1 MSIVNSSNA
10 LCAEFSI
17 EIAVALYESEEQYP
31 VDFELAWQWLGYTRK
46 DSAKK
51 KLVKNF
57 VEGEDYTLRQTAE
70 RNKSAGFTHRED
82 IWLTVN
88 CLKEMGMMAGTPKG
102 KEVRSYFLQCEAI
115 AKQSVKAIPQLQQQ
129 FLQLQQQFETL
140 QSQIQPLLPPHSTT
154 PPPGWDLQVWATLQ
168 PQDKRH
174 FRFLYRRRQFRPSNQ
189 SDQEP
194 LALPALTEEIK
205 QRQKSEVDHLVGEV
219 SQEEKARV
227 DAMKEA
233 LFARLDGEV

>member
-1 MSIVNSSNA
+1 MSSLFSN
-10 LCAEFSI
+10 EFSI
-17 EIAVALYESEEQYP
+17 EIALVLYESDEQYP

-57 VEGEDYTLRQTAE
+57 VEGEDYTLRRLAE
-70 RNKSAGFTHRED
+70 SAPSGGLTHRED

-115 AKQSVKAIPQLQQQ
+115 AKQSVKAIPRMQQQ
-129 FLQLQQQFETL
+129 LIQLQQQFETL
-140 QSQIQPLLPPHSTT
+140 QSQIQPLLTDDSNT
-154 PPPGWDLQVWATLQ
+154 PPPGWNPFVWATLQ

-189 SDQEP
+189 SCDEP
-194 LALPALTEEIK
+194 LALPVSTEEVK
-205 QRQKSEVDHLVGEV
+205 QRQRAEVEGILGEI

-233 LFARLDGEV
+233 LFTRLDGEV